1 MPRPPSRSRR
11 PFIHFSLFSIAAAA
25 SLALAPLPSVFAQPA
40 ETEQAVKDVE
50 NSKFSASGIVKSN
63 AVYIRCGPGD
73 NYYPTMKID
82 QGAKVKVVG
91 AKFDWLKIVPPD
103 GSFCYVARL
112 YVDRRGDG
120 SVGRVNKDSIN
131 VRAGSTLSALKIGI
145 LCELNQGEDVEI
157 LGEEQEYFRIK
168 PPARA
173 YLYINKKF
181 VDPDPDAKPEVQVA
195 KADPPKID
203 PPKVND
209 APKPAD
215 PPKTDTPPITSDAGG
230 PKTDAPKTDAPKT
243 DAPKTDAPKIDA
255 PKTDTPAVETR
266 KPEPGKPAD
275 NGSPTP
281 DVPKTDTPPADPPKT
296 ETPKVDG
303 PKFEIPK
310 VDAPKAQAAPPK
322 TDPLTTP
329 EAVESA
335 FDKAESTFISSRSLP
350 LDEQPLESLL
360 QQFQTVSKSD
370 MLPESMRRIADARL
384 VTIKARFAAQ
394 EELRKVRQGQ
404 SDLRQRQ
411 MALEAEQQELQKRI
425 AESTVK
431 VYAVVGT
438 LQPSSLQQ
446 GQGGTLYRV
455 TDPAS
460 GRTVCY
466 IRSNDSKTVNLIG
479 QFVGVRGAIQE
490 DARLSAKVINPLEIT
505 PCDPGKVHQSITAQ
519 IIPPS
524 LLHREPAQATTD
536 PQPQQ

>member
-11 PFIHFSLFSIAAAA
+11 PFIHLSLFSIAAAA

-131 VRAGSTLSALKIGI
+131 VRAGSTLSSLKIGI

-203 PPKVND
+203 PPKVDPSKVNET
-209 APKPAD
+209 PKPAD

-243 DAPKTDAPKIDA
+243 D
-255 PKTDTPAVETR
+255 TPTAESP
-266 KPEPGKPAD
+266 KPEPIKPAD

-281 DVPKTDTPPADPPKT
+281 DVPKTDTPATTD
-296 ETPKVDG
+296 TPKVDG

-310 VDAPKAQAAPPK
+310 VETPKAQAAPPK

-335 FDKAESTFISSRSLP
+335 FDKAESTFLSSRSLP

-360 QQFQTVSKSD
+360 QQFQAVSKSD
-370 MLPESMRRIADARL
+370 MLPESMQRIADARL

-524 LLHREPAQATTD
+524 LLPREPAQATTD